1 MGKPNRDIPE
11 LPIHVRWLPI
21 MEIRK
26 NLNTVVSGETGRYV
40 RRTRIYL

>member
-1 MGKPNRDIPE
+1 MGKLNRDIPE

-26 NLNTVVSGETGRYV
+26 NLNSGFGV
-40 RRTRIYL
+40 NG